1 MKSSTIKI
9 ETLARVEG
17 EGALHVKLSN
27 GRIHSLQLQIYEPPR
42 LFEAFLRGRRAEEA
56 VDITARICGICPIAY
71 QMSAAHAIESAW
83 GVEVHPMVRAL
94 RRLFYCGEWI
104 ESHALHVF
112 CLHAPDFAGCED
124 VFELAATHRA
134 EVEMALKLKKVGN
147 DLVRLLGGR
156 EIHPVGA
163 AVGGFHR
170 VPSKAEAARMLDPLA
185 WALDASIAAARLAA
199 GFEFP
204 DFHVNYEYV
213 SLRHPAEYPLCEGR
227 VVSNKGVDIPV
238 DQFEEC
244 FAEQHVKH
252 SNALHSVVR
261 ERGSYHVGPLARYH
275 NNFALLPDVA
285 RQAAAETGVEPPVWN
300 PFRSIQVRAIEMI
313 FACHEAMRLIREYE
327 PPPEPRVRP
336 EPRAAKGM
344 AVTEAPRGILYH
356 CYETD
361 AAGLITSARIIPPT
375 AQNLKRIE
383 DDLWSYLPGLLNES
397 AETITRKAEQAIRNY
412 DPCISC
418 ATHFLRLNLE
428 SLDGEPLA

>member
-1 MKSSTIKI
+1 MKGTTIKVDC
-9 ETLARVEG
+9 LARVEG
-17 EGALHVKLSN
+17 EGALHVKFN
-27 GRIHSLQLQIYEPPR
+27 AGRIHSLQLEIFEPPR

-83 GVEVHPMVRAL
+83 GVEVHPMVRLL

-124 VFELAATHRA
+124 VFDLAATHKA
-134 EVEMALKLKKVGN
+134 EVEMALKLKKTGN
-147 DLVRLLGGR
+147 DIVRLLGGR

-170 VPSKAEAARMLDPLA
+170 VPSKAEVRNMLDPIA
-185 WALDASIAAARLAA
+185 WALEASIAAARLVA
-199 GFEFP
+199 GFDFP
-204 DFHVNYEYV
+204 DFNVNYEYV
-213 SLRHPAEYPLCEGR
+213 SLRHPHEYPLCEGR
-227 VVSNKGVDIPV
+227 VVSNKGVDIAV
-238 DQFEEC
+238 DQFEDT
-244 FAEQHVKH
+244 FLEQHMRH
-252 SNALHSVVR
+252 SNALHSVIR

-275 NNFALLPDVA
+275 NNFDLLPDVA
-285 RQAAAETGVEPPVWN
+285 REVATETGLLPPVWN

-313 FACHEAMRLIREYE
+313 FACHEAMRIISEYE
-327 PPPEPRVRP
+327 PPPQPKAPVL
-336 EPRAAKGM
+336 PRAAKGM

-356 CYETD
+356 RYETD
-361 AAGLITSARIIPPT
+361 ADGLIVSARIVPPT

-383 DDLWSYLPGLLNES
+383 DDLWNYLPGLLQES
-397 AETITRKAEQAIRNY
+397 AESITRKAEQAIRNY

-418 ATHFLRLNLE
+418 ATHFLK
-428 SLDGEPLA
+428 LDLQNVEEGSMG